1 MGIKT
6 VNGQNAYVID
16 APPFVAKTSRG
27 EGYAQ
32 YVTNLRWKMWEE
44 AQKSVM
50 ANMEFEKM
58 AYQEQMRFLRTQQ
71 SSIQKDIAA
80 ANRRLIDLDRME
92 ADKAAALSQRNATA
106 QNTQNA
112 QTRSLETSAQ
122 GTSSTTTGRTAS
134 LPSSARRTRTDVLG
148 DLSSDTQDS
157 FQRVQE
163 AANIAGGA
171 ETDPNAR
178 IETSA
183 SKAME
188 RGNYQLGAGGG
199 VTAGDEA
206 PFKASVVAA
215 EVERAGDAA
224 EAAGNDRGEA
234 EAFAVAAFSADY
246 QNDYRTEL
254 QTADPL
260 DGSGGGRVDIP
271 DTTVTRTGKRVPKA
285 APLEEGDAPD
295 YSKVRA
301 GLLAEKARL
310 EAQLTGL
317 QQPEVPQFDLLER
330 SREKFGTSYG
340 EGGLGLA
347 PRRNREIP
355 RFDEPAALAAAK
367 DLAETGATRAVAQF
381 QAANPDTVITPE
393 QMASLRQ
400 QGALSMLQEM
410 GGREVAAKDFLRI
423 PEEVETGAVEGT
435 VAPTVREELPA
446 EPTPEP
452 AAEVDGL
459 FPAADVAEA
468 ARRDRILPFDPALGA
483 PPVSPDIEGSPSFQ
497 EAQLSR
503 KRRLT
508 DFEFLTQMEQLGE
521 GDRAREMLQNESFQ
535 RQLADEATRQAA
547 IERAVGPTGEGSP
560 ERGGF
565 FERMLPQPVDR
576 TGQSMTSFK
585 GEAPADGQPI
595 PETTVFN
602 PMTGETR
609 PAVSE
614 EEKAEQ
620 QAKMT
625 NTTMERRQRYK
636 LSVIKGAEKLA
647 SKPKKFERIAKT
659 TLSPEER
666 KSKVAEYVIV
676 VDNLYDTN
684 NRELS
689 TQDAIRASYQ
699 ELNRVYAD
707 EPKVRQ
713 QAQEYLLAKDLL
725 QVQIDN
731 PE

>member
-285 APLEEGDAPD
+285 APLEKGKGPD

-468 ARRDRILPFDPALGA
+468 ARRERILPFDPALGA